1 MQGKR
6 CTLYNVVFPLWLVL
20 FAPFFPPLY
29 LIVLVVNLVIDA
41 GVIGAALR
49 LLKFSLPG
57 GALRSYIFKAWLCGF
72 LADFLGVAI
81 LFALADSSLMAP
93 DSILTIWN
101 NPTTVV
107 LHLLTIALVGALI
120 YLANRRLGT
129 RAGLPAAVAHKVAL
143 AMGIITAP
151 WVFLVPTS
159 IVPFL
164 N

>member
-1 MQGKR
+1 MQDKR
-6 CTLYNVVFPLWLVL
+6 CTLYNVIFPLWLVL
-20 FAPFFPPLY
+20 FAPLFPLVY
-29 LIVLVVNLVIDA
+29 LPVLLVNLVIDA

-72 LADFLGVAI
+72 LADFLGVAV